1 MNIVSIK
8 YNIIHVL
15 NNLVTFYKLSKPRL
29 LLVHT
34 SLMSI
39 LDIRPLC
46 VFVPQLA
53 IVEVNTRTKVLCPF
67 LSINWLFPSHI

>member
-15 NNLVTFYKLSKPRL
+15 NNVVKFYKLSKPRL
-29 LLVHT
+29 LLVH
-34 SLMSI
+34 SPF

-46 VFVPQLA
+46 VFVPQLT
-53 IVEVNTRTKVLCPF
+53 IVEVNTRTKVLCPC
-67 LSINWLFPSHI
+67 LSINWLFT